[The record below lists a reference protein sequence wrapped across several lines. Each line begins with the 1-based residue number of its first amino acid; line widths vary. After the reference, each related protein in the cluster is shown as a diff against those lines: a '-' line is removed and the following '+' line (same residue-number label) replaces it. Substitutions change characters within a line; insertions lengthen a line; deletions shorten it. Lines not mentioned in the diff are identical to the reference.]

1 MVNRY
6 DDWERNCRRLPDK
19 ENPMSDTSDVQRIAL
34 VLPKEQVKKLK
45 NVATDYDTATS
56 VVVRAF
62 METGM
67 EYLAA
72 GDEHVAE
79 VVAEGAATEL
89 ERRRATGKKAM
100 ESRYS
105 KSKKKTP
112 KKTATEKADEDEDT
126 GDESR
131 E

>member
-1 MVNRY
+1 MTNHY
-6 DDWERNCRRLPDK
+6 DDWERNCCRLPDK

-45 NVATDYDTATS
+45 IVAAQYDTATS

-67 EYLAA
+67 EYLGA

-79 VVAEGAATEL
+79 VVADAAAVEL

-105 KSKKKTP
+105 KSKKKTT
-112 KKTATEKADEDEDT
+112 KKAAEKADEDTDT

>member
-105 KSKKKTP
+105 KSKKKTT
-112 KKTATEKADEDEDT
+112 KKSDEKADEDT

>member
-19 ENPMSDTSDVQRIAL
+19 ENPMSDTSDVQRLAL
-34 VLPKEQVKKLK
+34 VLPKEQVAALK
-45 NVATDYDTATS
+45 IVAAKYDTAVS

-79 VVAEGAATEL
+79 VVAEGAAVEL

-100 ESRYS
+100 ESRY
-105 KSKKKTP
+105 KDKKKTT
-112 KKTATEKADEDEDT
+112 KKKADEKADEDTDT